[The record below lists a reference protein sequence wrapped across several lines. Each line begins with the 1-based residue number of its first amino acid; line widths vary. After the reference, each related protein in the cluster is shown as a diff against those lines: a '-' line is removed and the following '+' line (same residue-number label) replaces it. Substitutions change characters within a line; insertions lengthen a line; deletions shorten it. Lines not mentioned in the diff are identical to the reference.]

1 MHKICM
7 YTDYVHFAQEKILIV
22 MHACRKVQYD
32 RIFHKHL
39 LSNMSIN
46 VYPEVGGD
54 WNTLGIL

>member
-1 MHKICM
+1 M